1 MIQHSGMPS
10 NEFERRMSTDT
21 AAEEFLALI
30 GSTSASMAIVAIEGQ
45 SAAGKSTWA
54 RMLQTKHLDAAVV
67 QTDDFYRP
75 LDPSYRASLDAA
87 EGYAEYYDWQRLEAQ
102 VLGPLRSGTKARYQR
117 YDWGTNEL
125 GDWTTI
131 DPVGLVIVEGCYCAR
146 PELRHYYD
154 AIAFVVTS
162 PVERERRQ
170 YLRNDASDAWLGRW
184 DAAERYYLDR
194 FDPESYADLVLP
206 GQ

>member
-1 MIQHSGMPS
+1 MFQYGDMPS
-10 NEFERRMSTDT
+10 NELERRMSTDN

-30 GSTSASMAIVAIEGQ
+30 RSASAPLALVAIDGQ

-54 RMLQTKHLDAAVV
+54 RMLQTKHLDATIV
-67 QTDDFYRP
+67 QTDDFYRV
-75 LDPSYRASLDAA
+75 LDPSYRDGLDAA
-87 EGYAEYYDWQRLEAQ
+87 EGYTEYYDWQRLEAQ
-102 VLGPLRSGTKARYQR
+102 VLGPLRSGMKARYQR
-117 YDWGTNEL
+117 YDWDTNEL
-125 GDWTTI
+125 GDWTTV
-131 DPVGLVIVEGCYCAR
+131 DPVGLIIVEGCYCAR
-146 PELRHYYD
+146 PELRNYYD
-154 AIAFVVTS
+154 AIVFVVTS

-170 YLRNDASDAWLGRW
+170 YLRNDASDDWLGRW